1 MSETI
6 SEPTSTTR
14 PEKIKVPVRVPPHAL
29 EAEQAVLGGLML
41 SDEAWFNISDV
52 IGVKDFY
59 RAQHRI
65 IFDAMYSLASQNEPL
80 DAITLSEWMQSKGVL
95 DKAGGPGYLAELAE
109 NTPGASNVGAYAKI
123 ISERS
128 TLRQLIA
135 VANSIAESALD
146 PQGRD
151 SSELLEPQSNRFS
164 ESMKG
169 I

>member
-6 SEPTSTTR
+6 SELNSSTR
-14 PEKIKVPVRVPPHAL
+14 PGSIKPSVRLPPQAL

-41 SDEAWFNISDV
+41 NDEAWFSVSDV
-52 IGVKDFY
+52 LTAKDFY

-65 IFDAMYSLASQNEPL
+65 IYDAMFSLANENAPL
-80 DAITLSEWMQSKGVL
+80 DVVTLSEWMQAKGVL

-123 ISERS
+123 IAERS

-135 VANSIAESALD
+135 AANNIV
-146 PQGRD
+146 
-151 SSELLEPQSNRFS
+151 
-164 ESMKG
+164 
-169 I
+169 